1 MVQRLLE
8 IETYRMMA
16 LLAFPTAREI
26 SPLLNRSERDLAK
39 ITAAIA
45 DAGEAD
51 EPVLLAQLTHLEA
64 DINSRESRNHFRF
77 SASAAY
83 YRLVQR
89 RIAELR
95 EERIPGLQTFQ
106 EFTERRLA
114 PAMDTCQAA
123 MGLQQSL
130 SGRVARATQLLSTK
144 VDITREQQTHAV
156 LDSMNRRA
164 KVQLRHRRPS
174 KGYRSQ
180 RSPTISRA

>member
-1 MVQRLLE
+1 M
-8 IETYRMMA
+8 
-16 LLAFPTAREI
+16 AFPTAREI

-64 DINSRESRNHFRF
+64 EINSRESRNHFRF